1 MIRKILAVVLMMMLC
16 AAVSAAVGPRVA
28 VSSPVFDFG
37 TILQGTQ
44 VVHRFELENRGDETL
59 EIYKVETTC
68 GCTVARDYPRE
79 IAPGKSGELLVVFNS
94 RHKRGPQS
102 KGISLLTNAPDGRFL
117 LRIKGNVLEPVTVN
131 PLICNFGLVP
141 PGKVVS
147 RSVTLSNHSAK
158 PIHLEVVKPFDT
170 RLRISVDDPA
180 VPAGG
185 EIKVSVAF
193 VGKAEQPDFS
203 GLALIRTDLPQ
214 VPVVTFRIIA
224 RGAASNNPVAE

>member
-1 MIRKILAVVLMMMLC
+1 MIRKILAAVLMMMLC
-16 AAVSAAVGPRVA
+16 AAVSAAVGPRVS

-44 VVHRFELENRGDETL
+44 VVHRFELENRGDATL

-102 KGISLLTNAPDGRFL
+102 KGITLLTNAPDGRFL
-117 LRIKGNVLEPVTVN
+117 LRIKGSVLEPVTVN
-131 PLICNFGLVP
+131 PLLCNFGLVP
-141 PGKVVS
+141 RGKVAS

-158 PIHLEVVKPFDT
+158 PIHLEVVKPFDA
-170 RLRISVDDPA
+170 RLKICIDDSN

-185 EIKVSVAF
+185 ETKVSVAF
-193 VGKAEQPDFS
+193 SGEGEQPAFS

-214 VPVVTFRIIA
+214 IPVVTIPLRA
-224 RGAASNNPVAE
+224 RVEAVKKPLNK